1 MNKGK
6 KIKRIS
12 FFMALVMC
20 IGLILPYNA
29 KASEE
34 VKGEEKVID
43 ILSFNDFHGNLNESG
58 KNVGAAKLT
67 GEIKKIKKENPNTM
81 VVSAGDLY
89 QGTAMSNLTKGDPVS
104 EMLKSMN
111 IEASAIGNHEF
122 DWGYNLISKWAKEG
136 NFDFLATNIYD
147 KNTNKPVE
155 WAKPYKVVEKD
166 GVKIGFIG
174 LSTPETAF
182 KTKPDNVKNFE
193 FKNPSEAAKTWVK
206 HLKEV
211 EKVNAIVALTHI
223 GSFQDKNGVITGEA
237 EELVKNVPG
246 LNAVIS
252 SHTHQYV
259 NGRVNNVPVVQAM
272 NNGRGLARLTFTF
285 NKDGSIKDVK
295 NNVDKLY
302 ERKDLV
308 EDQGVKAMVKGYE
321 EKLKPILS
329 EVITNIDSDLPHD
342 RYIGLSPLGQFT
354 TKYMAKAG
362 GVQIGITNGGGL
374 RVPLTKGEITVGNL
388 YEVMPFDN
396 TLVTM
401 KLKGSDLKR
410 VLENGIDNKEV
421 GWVQFYGLRVF
432 YDKEAPF
439 GNKITSMR
447 LLDGTKVE
455 NDKYYTVATNDF
467 MMDKGDKY
475 DFTGAIEVSD
485 TMEPLRDLVA
495 VELKKEKNIH
505 FEFDGNTL
513 VSGVDNIKDE
523 DTSIPVSENKDTDNK
538 EVLPQTGND
547 LGYDDFMVIG
557 SMMIVVGVFLA
568 RKKKNQV
575 A

>member
-6 KIKRIS
+6 SIKITSLIV
-12 FFMALVMC
+12 ALVMA
-20 IGLILPYNA
+20 LTMTFPRDV
-29 KASEE
+29 KAIEE
-34 VKGEEKVID
+34 PKEEKVID

-67 GEIKKIKKENPNTM
+67 GEIKRIKRENPNTL
-81 VVSAGDLY
+81 VVAAGDLY
-89 QGTAMSNLTKGDPVS
+89 QGTAMSNLTKGEPVG
-104 EMLKSMN
+104 EMLKAMN
-111 IEASAIGNHEF
+111 IEASAVGNHEF
-122 DWGYNLISKWAKEG
+122 DWGYELISKWAKDG

-147 KNTNKPVE
+147 KSTGKPVE

-166 GVKIGFIG
+166 GIKIGFIG
-174 LSTPETAF
+174 LATPETTF
-182 KTKPDNVKNFE
+182 KTKPENVKNFE
-193 FKNPSEAAKTWVK
+193 FKKPSEAAKVWVK

-211 EKVNAIVALTHI
+211 EKVNAVVALTHL
-223 GSFQDKNGVITGEA
+223 GAFQDKNGVVTGEA
-237 EELVKNVPG
+237 EELVKNVPE

-259 NGRVNNVPVVQAM
+259 SGRVNNVPVVQAM

-285 NKDGSIKDVK
+285 NKDGSVKDVK

-308 EDQGVKAMVKGYE
+308 EDQEVKAMVKSYD

-329 EVITNIDSDLPHD
+329 EVITNVDSDLPHD
-342 RYIGLSPLGQFT
+342 RYIGLSPLGQFIS
-354 TKYMAKAG
+354 KYMAKAG
-362 GVQIGITNGGGL
+362 ETQIAITNGGGL
-374 RVPLTKGEITVGNL
+374 RVPLSKGDITVGNL

-421 GWVQFYGLRVF
+421 GWVQYYGLRVF
-432 YDKEAPF
+432 YDKDASF
-439 GNKITSMR
+439 GNRITSMR
-447 LLDGTKVE
+447 LLDGTKIE
-455 NDKYYTVATNDF
+455 DDKYYTVATNDF

-475 DFTGAIEVSD
+475 DFTGAIEVTD

-495 VELKKEKNIH
+495 MELKKESNIN
-505 FEFDGNTL
+505 FKFDEKTL
-513 VSGVDNIKDE
+513 VAGVDDTKDVVAPVE
-523 DTSIPVSENKDTDNK
+523 DNKETDK
-538 EVLPQTGND
+538 EVLPQTGAV
-547 LGYDDFMVIG
+547 LGYDDFIILG
-557 SMMIVVGVFLA
+557 GMMIIVGAFIA
-568 RKKKNQV
+568 RKKNSKT

>member
-6 KIKRIS
+6 SIKITSLIVALV
-12 FFMALVMC
+12 MALVMTFPKSVRA
-20 IGLILPYNA
+20 I
-29 KASEE
+29 EE
-34 VKGEEKVID
+34 PKEEKVID

-67 GEIKKIKKENPNTM
+67 GEINRIKKENPNTL
-81 VVSAGDLY
+81 VVAAGDLY
-89 QGTAMSNLTKGDPVS
+89 QGTAMSNLTKGEPVS
-104 EMLKSMN
+104 EMLKAMN
-111 IEASAIGNHEF
+111 IEASAVGNHEF
-122 DWGYNLISKWAKEG
+122 DWGYELISKWAKDG

-166 GVKIGFIG
+166 GIKIGFIG
-174 LSTPETAF
+174 LATPETTF
-182 KTKPDNVKNFE
+182 KTKPENVKNFE
-193 FKNPSEAAKTWVK
+193 FKNPSEAAKVWVK

-211 EKVNAIVALTHI
+211 EKVNAVVALTHL
-223 GSFQDKNGVITGEA
+223 GAFQDKNGVVTGEA

-259 NGRVNNVPVVQAM
+259 NGRVNNTPVVQAM

-308 EDQGVKAMVKGYE
+308 EDQEVKAMVKSYD

-329 EVITNIDSDLPHD
+329 EVITNVDSELPHD
-342 RYIGLSPLGQFT
+342 RYIGLSPLGQFIS
-354 TKYMAKAG
+354 KYMAKAG
-362 GVQIGITNGGGL
+362 ETQIAITNGGGL
-374 RVPLTKGEITVGNL
+374 RVPLSKGDITVGNL

-421 GWVQFYGLRVF
+421 GWVQYYGLRVF
-432 YDKEAPF
+432 YDKDAPF
-439 GNKITSMR
+439 GNRITSMR
-447 LLDGTKVE
+447 LLDGTKIE

-475 DFTGAIEVSD
+475 DFTGAIEVTD

-495 VELKKEKNIH
+495 MELKKESNIN
-505 FEFDGNTL
+505 FKFDEKTL
-513 VSGVDNIKDE
+513 VAGVDDTKDVVVPVD
-523 DTSIPVSENKDTDNK
+523 DTKETDK
-538 EVLPQTGND
+538 EVLPQTGAV
-547 LGYDDFMVIG
+547 LGYDDFIILG
-557 SMMIVVGVFLA
+557 GMMILVGAFIA
-568 RKKKNQV
+568 RKKNSKT